1 MTMPAPTLTLSPS
14 MRATPRTT
22 GPLRRVAHVLAFDL
36 LRLRWWLAA
45 YAAVVGV
52 AALHALEVPAFAVMH
67 PVLLAFGVPLFTMV
81 CAVVLVQGDHPTAP
95 DAFWRGKPIAPWTQL
110 ASKLL
115 LLTVLVLLPA
125 MAIAVALGA
134 IGAPFGTASTL
145 AAQSARGLLLWA
157 MLALATGAVTRDLRS
172 APLVLVVALVLAYGT
187 RAFGGLAGYG
197 PWWVGQ
203 VEEWAVIV
211 GGGALVAALHHG
223 VLSPRPALA
232 ITVLLGVAAMD
243 AATRE
248 MTVWGRPPEPPTAAP
263 ATAAADAQPER
274 LVIDTVDMGR
284 DGSGAFALRYRV
296 LNARANTR
304 YAVQQARITLHYA
317 DGATGQLAMVAGG
330 LLEAPAADI
339 PLPAG
344 AHWSTAP
351 SDTLPTRGEMNA
363 FVLTR
368 EIVRRPSSSIRR
380 IEVRANLRRMT
391 VSETLTVPWQSG
403 DLVNADGQRLRLFD
417 STSSGNDRPRGWRL
431 RWTEPRSTV
440 EAERERYGD
449 GVNHLFNT
457 TLVQVDRNQVARPLR
472 RQHVD
477 HTSYPFILPWTAR
490 AQETLWLGVGGAD
503 GVAAVPANAA
513 GSQLHVVRWKTAA
526 VVPVQAEYLVGP
538 GKVGAR

>member
-22 GPLRRVAHVLAFDL
+22 SPLRQVAHLLAFDL

-52 AALHALEVPAFAVMH
+52 AALHALEVPAFAVVH
-67 PVLLAFGVPLFTMV
+67 PVLLAFGVPLFTMM

-95 DAFWRGKPIAPWTQL
+95 DAFWRGKPIAPWTPVL
-110 ASKLL
+110 SKLL
-115 LLTVLVLLPA
+115 LLAVLVLLPA
-125 MAIAVALGA
+125 LAIAMALGA
-134 IGAPFGTASTL
+134 IGTPLGTASTL

-157 MLALATGAVTRDLRS
+157 ILALAIGAVTRDLRS

-203 VEEWAVIV
+203 VEEWTVIV
-211 GGGALVAALHHG
+211 GGGALVAALYHG

-248 MTVWGRPPEPPTAAP
+248 LTEWGRPPEPPTAAP
-263 ATAAADAQPER
+263 AIAAADGAPER
-274 LVIDTVDMGR
+274 LVIDTVALVR
-284 DGSGAFALRYRV
+284 DGSGPVTLRYRV

-304 YAVQQARITLHYA
+304 YAVQQARMTVSYA

-330 LLEAPAADI
+330 LLEAPATGI

-351 SDTLPTRGEMNA
+351 SDTLPTRGEMTA
-363 FVLTR
+363 FVLSR
-368 EIVRRPSSSIRR
+368 EIVRRPASSIRR
-380 IEVRANLRRMT
+380 IEVRGDLRRMT

-403 DLVNADGQRLRLFD
+403 DLVNANGQRLRLFD
-417 STSSGNDRPRGWRL
+417 STSSAADRTSGWRL
-431 RWTEPRSTV
+431 RWTEPRNTV

-457 TLVQVDRNQVARPLR
+457 TLVQVDRHQVARPLR
-472 RQHVD
+472 RQHME

-490 AQETLWLGVGGAD
+490 AQETLWLGVGG
-503 GVAAVPANAA
+503 VEVPADVA
-513 GSQLHVVRWKTAA
+513 GSRLHVVRWKTAS
-526 VVPVQAEYLVGP
+526 VVPVQAEYLVDR
-538 GKVGAR
+538 GATRPE